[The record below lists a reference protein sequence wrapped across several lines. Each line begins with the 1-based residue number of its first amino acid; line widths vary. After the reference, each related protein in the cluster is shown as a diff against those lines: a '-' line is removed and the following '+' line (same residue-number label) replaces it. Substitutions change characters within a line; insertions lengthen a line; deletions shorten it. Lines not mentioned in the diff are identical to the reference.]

1 MSYEITE
8 MKEFEMRRDMDILE
22 ISISVACV
30 RDRKGEREG
39 KLYDAIQRF
48 YLTFVLKK
56 MVNVATAVPSFRE
69 HLF

>member
-1 MSYEITE
+1 
-8 MKEFEMRRDMDILE
+8 MRRDMDILKIF
-22 ISISVACV
+22 ISIVCV
-30 RDRKGEREG
+30 RDRKRKR